1 MNMNSLM
8 IITDQRRVG
17 GMLNAVKALGGP
29 ITAAVV
35 GPRSLADT
43 VSAWGFERVL
53 CLEPAQGVPAE
64 AYSAQVAEVAAAI
77 APRLLLASDAASSRM
92 LLAAA
97 AAKLN
102 ANVIGAVRALSVDGD
117 AIVISRSTADDKVLE
132 DIEAAGSVAGIFS
145 GADVDV
151 ITTQPVSVEQ
161 IAADSSTNMRLIGV
175 VESEGGN
182 GMLTAARVVGVGAG
196 LAAKDDL
203 KLIEELAAAARAE
216 IGCSLPVCEDLRW
229 LSEHRVIGSSHSQV
243 SPELYIALGISGQP
257 QHMTGVRDAKIVVA
271 INNDP
276 EARVFKF
283 CNYGIIGDLYKI
295 VPALISAFKN
305 MNG

>member
-8 IITDQRRVG
+8 IITDERRVG
-17 GMLNAVKALGGP
+17 GMLNAVNALGGP
-29 ITAAVV
+29 VMGLVV

-43 VSAWGFERVL
+43 VSAWGFERVC
-53 CLEPAQGVPAE
+53 CLEPAQGMPAE
-64 AYSAQVAEVAAAI
+64 AYSAQVAKVAADL
-77 APRLLLASDAASSRM
+77 APRLLLASDAPSSRM

-102 ANVIGAVRALSVDGD
+102 ANVIGAVRALSVNGD
-117 AIVISRSTADDKVLE
+117 AIVISRFTADDKVLE

-145 GADVDV
+145 GPDLDV
-151 ITTQPVSVEQ
+151 TTKEPVEVEQ
-161 IAADSSTNMRLIGV
+161 ITADTGANMQLIGI

-203 KLIEELAAAARAE
+203 KLVEELAAAAHAE

-229 LSEHRVIGSSHSQV
+229 LPENRVIGSSHSQIA
-243 SPELYIALGISGQP
+243 PELYIGIGVSGQP

-276 EARVFKF
+276 DARVFKF
-283 CNYGIIGDLYKI
+283 CKYGIIGDLYKI

-305 MNG
+305 NNG